1 MMDLQAVTLVSVL
14 GGMGGLYLLQFKIS
28 SAVGRLQEQMKSLIT
43 RDECNAQHMDLLR
56 EREADTRDC
65 DTRHSDLHRE
75 READRVAV
83 ARLEAGR
90 RSSPGAA
97 GGGP

>member
-1 MMDLQAVTLVSVL
+1 MIDLQAVTLVTVL

-28 SAVGRLQEQMKSLIT
+28 AAVGKVQEQIKGLT
-43 RDECNAQHMDLLR
+43 TKEDCNDRHMDLLR

-75 READRVAV
+75 READRVAL

-90 RSSPGAA
+90 RSSPGPA
-97 GGGP
+97 GGGQ

>member
-56 EREADTRDC
+56 EREAD
-65 DTRHSDLHRE
+65 
-75 READRVAV
+75 RVAV